1 MTEYTYSTSADA
13 QAESMGITKEPK
25 APEGT
30 LLRQVQDA
38 KESISVLKNQVSFA
52 NQCLSLLRNQMKHAS
67 DTLNIL
73 QDQVDLAQ
81 RTVSSLTEGSAAGLA
96 IPQPHSTVAPPAAA
110 SRPQSSWGP
119 APAGSSDEQ
128 RVIVHDSE
136 GPKVYTLSKS
146 SISLGNQV
154 AITSD
159 GATTNEHGQ
168 VPCMVHQVPVHC
180 HCPACL
186 SHANVHRVPQ
196 SLHSPCHAP
205 AGTATVQMSPEMPPP
220 PRQAISVVVTEA
232 ANLQTSVPHSSGT
245 SKGVSSHEHSKDS
258 SSDERRSVKK
268 ESASTSPMAHQLL
281 QVIDVLQTVDD
292 DDGSTHRSPS
302 ASLSSLSHGVRVDY
316 ATIGNHRN
324 DPYGSASVS
333 LHKISRRNRK
343 QTMSPAKVVSSES
356 LMTTSRDKNSPVKT
370 VIREHSELMRVP
382 APVLASSLEPEFLVV
397 PSSSFSYDSP
407 PTSASDRRG
416 KEEDG
421 KEEVKASSGIVL
433 ADRVVSSSCSRQ
445 ETTGSVPVSTAARPN
460 LSVESQESARGSSY
474 KRRLSDD
481 KSQPSGN
488 VGDSR
493 AHMLLSTIPEQNQ
506 RNDIPVDNNGFS
518 SPLSP
523 KRKFIGTSPLNSD
536 IGMPFTTHS
545 SPCGKTEPIVTTALN
560 NSAAEPVS
568 LATVVSKLEHSSSL
582 PTSSHVTGSQA
593 PPMAVISLP
602 NNVESSSNPQK
613 ITSPT
618 KKPII
623 LSRRSSRSSEQQ
635 NIPQGLV
642 VLVPTI
648 EDAKRLIAS
657 TGGSSDG
664 HTPVL
669 VPQHMLNEI
678 HSKNTVAED
687 ERETQRHI
695 LRKRGHD
702 VVSPPL
708 PPQSKRSAVDS
719 VVID

>member
-1 MTEYTYSTSADA
+1 MTEYTYSTSADT
-13 QAESMGITKEPK
+13 QAESINITKEPK

-96 IPQPHSTVAPPAAA
+96 IPQPHSTVAPPAA

-128 RVIVHDSE
+128 KVIVHDSE

-154 AITSD
+154 GITSD
-159 GATTNEHGQ
+159 CATTNEHGQ

-186 SHANVHRVPQ
+186 SHANAHHVPQ

-205 AGTATVQMSPEMPPP
+205 AGTAFVQASPEMPPP

-232 ANLQTSVPHSSGT
+232 ANVQTSVPHSSGT
-245 SKGVSSHEHSKDS
+245 SKGVSGHEHSKDS

-302 ASLSSLSHGVRVDY
+302 ASLSSMSHGVRVDY

-324 DPYGSASVS
+324 NLYGSATVP

-356 LMTTSRDKNSPVKT
+356 LTTASQDKYSPVKT

-433 ADRVVSSSCSRQ
+433 ADKAVSSSCSRE
-445 ETTGSVPVSTAARPN
+445 ETMGSVPVSSAARLN
-460 LSVESQESARGSSY
+460 LSVESQESARSSSK

-493 AHMLLSTIPEQNQ
+493 AHMSLSSIPEQNQ
-506 RNDIPVDNNGFS
+506 RTDIPVDNNGFS

-536 IGMPFTTHS
+536 IGMPFTAHS
-545 SPCGKTEPIVTTALN
+545 SSCGKTEPIATTLN
-560 NSAAEPVS
+560 NTAVEPVS

-582 PTSSHVTGSQA
+582 PTSSHVTGPQA

-613 ITSPT
+613 VTSPT

-623 LSRRSSRSSEQQ
+623 LSRRSSRGSEQQ

-678 HSKNTVAED
+678 HSKKTVAED
-687 ERETQRHI
+687 ERETQRYI
-695 LRKRGHD
+695 PRRRSRD

>member
-1 MTEYTYSTSADA
+1 M
-13 QAESMGITKEPK
+13 
-25 APEGT
+25 
-30 LLRQVQDA
+30 
-38 KESISVLKNQVSFA
+38 
-52 NQCLSLLRNQMKHAS
+52 
-67 DTLNIL
+67 
-73 QDQVDLAQ
+73 
-81 RTVSSLTEGSAAGLA
+81 
-96 IPQPHSTVAPPAAA
+96 
-110 SRPQSSWGP
+110 
-119 APAGSSDEQ
+119 
-128 RVIVHDSE
+128 
-136 GPKVYTLSKS
+136 
-146 SISLGNQV
+146 
-154 AITSD
+154 
-159 GATTNEHGQ
+159 
-168 VPCMVHQVPVHC
+168 
-180 HCPACL
+180 
-186 SHANVHRVPQ
+186 
-196 SLHSPCHAP
+196 
-205 AGTATVQMSPEMPPP
+205 
-220 PRQAISVVVTEA
+220 
-232 ANLQTSVPHSSGT
+232 
-245 SKGVSSHEHSKDS
+245 
-258 SSDERRSVKK
+258 
-268 ESASTSPMAHQLL
+268 
-281 QVIDVLQTVDD
+281 
-292 DDGSTHRSPS
+292 
-302 ASLSSLSHGVRVDY
+302 
-316 ATIGNHRN
+316 
-324 DPYGSASVS
+324 
-333 LHKISRRNRK
+333 
-343 QTMSPAKVVSSES
+343 
-356 LMTTSRDKNSPVKT
+356 
-370 VIREHSELMRVP
+370 IREHSELMRVP

-407 PTSASDRRG
+407 PTSACDRRG
-416 KEEDG
+416 KEEDA
-421 KEEVKASSGIVL
+421 KEEEKASSGIVL
-433 ADRVVSSSCSRQ
+433 ADRAVSSSCSRE
-445 ETTGSVPVSTAARPN
+445 ETTGSAPVSSVARPN
-460 LSVESQESARGSSY
+460 LSVESQESARSSSY

-493 AHMLLSTIPEQNQ
+493 AHMSLSSIPEQNQ
-506 RNDIPVDNNGFS
+506 RTDIPVDNNGFS

-536 IGMPFTTHS
+536 IGMPFIAHS
-545 SPCGKTEPIVTTALN
+545 SACGKTEPTVTTLN
-560 NSAAEPVS
+560 NSAVEPVS
-568 LATVVSKLEHSSSL
+568 LATVVSKLEHSSTL

-602 NNVESSSNPQK
+602 NNVECSSNPQK

-623 LSRRSSRSSEQQ
+623 LSRRSSRGSEQQ

-695 LRKRGHD
+695 LRKRSRD

>member
-1 MTEYTYSTSADA
+1 M
-13 QAESMGITKEPK
+13 
-25 APEGT
+25 
-30 LLRQVQDA
+30 
-38 KESISVLKNQVSFA
+38 
-52 NQCLSLLRNQMKHAS
+52 
-67 DTLNIL
+67 
-73 QDQVDLAQ
+73 
-81 RTVSSLTEGSAAGLA
+81 
-96 IPQPHSTVAPPAAA
+96 
-110 SRPQSSWGP
+110 
-119 APAGSSDEQ
+119 
-128 RVIVHDSE
+128 
-136 GPKVYTLSKS
+136 
-146 SISLGNQV
+146 
-154 AITSD
+154 
-159 GATTNEHGQ
+159 
-168 VPCMVHQVPVHC
+168 
-180 HCPACL
+180 
-186 SHANVHRVPQ
+186 
-196 SLHSPCHAP
+196 
-205 AGTATVQMSPEMPPP
+205 
-220 PRQAISVVVTEA
+220 
-232 ANLQTSVPHSSGT
+232 
-245 SKGVSSHEHSKDS
+245 
-258 SSDERRSVKK
+258 
-268 ESASTSPMAHQLL
+268 
-281 QVIDVLQTVDD
+281 
-292 DDGSTHRSPS
+292 
-302 ASLSSLSHGVRVDY
+302 
-316 ATIGNHRN
+316 
-324 DPYGSASVS
+324 
-333 LHKISRRNRK
+333 
-343 QTMSPAKVVSSES
+343 
-356 LMTTSRDKNSPVKT
+356 
-370 VIREHSELMRVP
+370 IREHSELMRVP

-407 PTSASDRRG
+407 PTSASDRHG
-416 KEEDG
+416 KEEG
-421 KEEVKASSGIVL
+421 AKEEVKASSGIVL
-433 ADRVVSSSCSRQ
+433 ADRAVSSSCSR
-445 ETTGSVPVSTAARPN
+445 EESTGSVPVSSVARPN
-460 LSVESQESARGSSY
+460 LSVESQESARSSSY

-493 AHMLLSTIPEQNQ
+493 AHMSLSSIPEQNQ
-506 RNDIPVDNNGFS
+506 RTDIPVDNNGFS

-536 IGMPFTTHS
+536 IGMPFTAHS
-545 SPCGKTEPIVTTALN
+545 SACGKTEPTVTTLN
-560 NSAAEPVS
+560 NSAVEPVS
-568 LATVVSKLEHSSSL
+568 LATVVSKLEHSSTL

-623 LSRRSSRSSEQQ
+623 LSRRSSRGSEQQ

-695 LRKRGHD
+695 LRKRSRD